1 MKPKRAFTLVE
12 LLVVIA
18 VIGILASLLLPALGR
33 AKARA
38 RSIQCLNHLKQLG
51 VATLIYADEN
61 QDKVQLHFP
70 GEPAKTWGSALSTN
84 QHLTASNLFVCP
96 SYSPKEFKDWRR
108 IYGIRLDPPAKYT
121 SGAFDEILH
130 LDKIRGPSGYLH
142 LADTTS
148 RGRGGFKAEQY
159 FYFRVMSEK
168 EVHAR
173 HQGRANGLFLDGH
186 VESVGRKQ
194 LESLGIDALY
204 ERDNIPAYFG
214 MAGP

>member
-1 MKPKRAFTLVE
+1 MQPKRAFTLIE

-70 GEPAKTWGSALSTN
+70 GEPDKTWGSALSTN

-96 SYSPKEFKDWRR
+96 SYPPKAFQDWRR
-108 IYGIRLDPPAKYT
+108 TYGIRLDPPARAT
-121 SGAFDEILH
+121 SGAFEEL
-130 LDKIRGPSGYLH
+130 LLVANIRSPSDYVH

-148 RGRGGFKAEQY
+148 QGRGRLKAEQY
-159 FYFRVMSEK
+159 FYFRVVSEN

-186 VESVGRKQ
+186 VESLRRSR
-194 LESLGIDALY
+194 LEGLGIQALY
-204 ERDNIPAYFG
+204 KRDLIPGYF
-214 MAGP
+214 